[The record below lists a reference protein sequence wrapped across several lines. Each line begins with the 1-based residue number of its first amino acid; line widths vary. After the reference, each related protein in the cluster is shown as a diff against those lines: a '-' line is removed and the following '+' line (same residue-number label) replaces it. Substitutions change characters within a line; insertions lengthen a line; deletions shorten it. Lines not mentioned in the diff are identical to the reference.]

1 MLKTWLLNN
10 SLDSIEVEE
19 CYQRISE
26 EDRKDRYRTMSVF
39 QLEKEFGTS
48 PEGEEFI
55 KDIIKGVDS
64 FQSLFL
70 CLT

>member
-19 CYQRISE
+19 CYQGISE

-48 PEGEEFI
+48 PEAEEFI